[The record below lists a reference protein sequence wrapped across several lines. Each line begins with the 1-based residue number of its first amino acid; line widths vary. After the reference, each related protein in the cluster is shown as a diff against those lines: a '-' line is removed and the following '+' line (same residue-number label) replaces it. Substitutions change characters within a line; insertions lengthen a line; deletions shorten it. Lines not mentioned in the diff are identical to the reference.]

1 MIMTEEYGHTP
12 DGFFLSQEEVND
24 LRKAKKELTQYGKQK
39 LEELMQTEKPFYRF
53 FAVEYFATGEGVSY
67 WLKICRN
74 YESYDGV
81 DREME
86 RFKEFIGHSHYY
98 PGIEEMT
105 EEQFLENYAKLIPD
119 HTRMMIHRRDQPI
132 FTWETH
138 IHFNYS

>member
-1 MIMTEEYGHTP
+1 MTEEYGNLP
-12 DGFFLSQEEVND
+12 DGFFLSQEEIVN
-24 LRKAKKELTQYGKQK
+24 LRNSKKELTTYGKQK
-39 LEELMQTEKPFYRF
+39 LGELMETEQPFYRF

-86 RFKEFIGHSHYY
+86 SFKEFLCHSHYY
-98 PGIEEMT
+98 PGIEEPT
-105 EEQFLENYAKLIPD
+105 EEEFLEKYAKLIPD
-119 HTRMMIHRRDQPI
+119 HTKMMIHRRDQPSFI
-132 FTWETH
+132 WETH